1 MKRVPW
7 IVLAL
12 VLVAIPFAVSGYR
25 VFQLSHIVIY
35 AIAILGL
42 NLLTGISG
50 QISLGNGAFYALGA
64 YAAAIAIGHLDA
76 PYWLAPPIAGAV
88 CFVAGYAF
96 GRPAA
101 RLEGIYLALAT
112 FGLATVM
119 PQLLRLDALERWTGG
134 NQGIHVDKPVSPIPD
149 VLDDDQWLYAFCL
162 AIAVAMFVLAR
173 NLIRGR
179 TGRAWLALRDHPIA
193 AAAMG
198 VPTARYKVMAF
209 AISAMF
215 TGVAGALG
223 TLAAGF
229 IAPDSFTSVLS
240 IQFLVGGVVGGIASI
255 GGTVFGAA
263 FIELVPDWSKQ
274 LSDAAPA
281 VIYGALLIAFMLIVP
296 GGMAGLVHAARTR
309 MARARR

>member
-1 MKRVPW
+1 MRRLAW
-7 IVLAL
+7 IALAAVLL
-12 VLVAIPFAVSGYR
+12 AIPFAVSGYR
-25 VFQLSHIVIY
+25 VFQLTHIVIY
-35 AIAILGL
+35 SIAILGL

-64 YAAAIAIGHLDA
+64 YAAAIAMAHDA
-76 PYWLAPPIAGAV
+76 PYWLAPPIAGAL

-134 NQGIHVDKPVSPIPD
+134 NQGVHIDKPISPWPE

-162 AIAVAMFVLAR
+162 AIAVALFVVAR
-173 NLIRGR
+173 NLIDGR
-179 TGRAWLALRDHPIA
+179 TGRAWLALREHPIA

-198 VPTARYKVMAF
+198 IPTARYKVMAF

-296 GGMAGLVHAARTR
+296 GGMAGLVHSARR
-309 MARARR
+309 RLSRARR